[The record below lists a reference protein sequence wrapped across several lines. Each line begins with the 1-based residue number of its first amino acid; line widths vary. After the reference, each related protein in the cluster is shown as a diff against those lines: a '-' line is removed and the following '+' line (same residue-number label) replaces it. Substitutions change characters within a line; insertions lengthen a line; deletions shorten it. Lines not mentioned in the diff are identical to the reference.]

1 MDELDKLKGAWKA
14 QDYSAHRVSQD
25 EIYRMLHRKSSSMV
39 KWIFIISIIEFVLI
53 NSLVFIRDVK
63 RDIIFY
69 QEIGIG
75 TWVTVISILSYAII
89 IYFIYLFY
97 KNYKTIK
104 ADNTAK
110 ALMESIL
117 NTRKTVKQYIYFNIG
132 FMALTSAVLITAI
145 FTDEEH
151 IQMYK
156 IMSKVPEDFPNT
168 VLLTVVI
175 VTMVVMIGL
184 FLLIYRIIYGILLR
198 RLKKNHKELE
208 QLDN

>member
-14 QDYSAHRVSQD
+14 QDYSEHRVSTD

-39 KWIFIISIIEFVLI
+39 KWIFIISILEFVLI

-145 FTDEEH
+145 FSDTEH

-175 VTMVVMIGL
+175 VTMIVMIGL
-184 FLLIYRIIYGILLR
+184 FLVIYRIIYGILLR
-198 RLKKNHKELE
+198 RLKKNHKELK